1 MGYELIDRLF
11 AERPNFH
18 RSGDEPVTWNSQRA
32 VLSFIADTMKPGMA
46 SLETG
51 CGYSTVMFAASGA
64 DHVTVTPEADEERR
78 VREWCAANAIDASA
92 LAFAIGPSHA
102 VLPQLIEEGPL
113 DLVYIDGAHGF
124 PHPSVDWMF
133 TETRL
138 KVGGWMLVDD
148 IRIPTC
154 RMVHNFL
161 AADDAWRLERLIGDT
176 SVFVR
181 VAEGK
186 NSAMWMPQGYN
197 RKYPDFSFLP
207 LHQRLRLA
215 PRARVNAE
223 KVLRRVGL
231 YEAARRVLDRTAA

>member
-1 MGYELIDRLF
+1 MSTALIEKLF
-11 AERPNFH
+11 AERPKFH
-18 RSGDEPVTWNSQRA
+18 RSGDEPVTWNSQHG
-32 VLSFIADTMKPGMA
+32 VLQFIADRMRPGMA

-64 DHVTVTPEADEERR
+64 DHTTVTPEADEETR
-78 VREWCAANAIDASA
+78 VREWCAGAGIDDSA

-102 VLPQLIEEGPL
+102 VLPQLVQAGPL

-124 PHPSVDWMF
+124 PHPSIDWMF

-154 RMVHNFL
+154 RIVHEFL
-161 AADDAWRLERLIGDT
+161 AADNNWKLDRFIGDT
-176 SVFVR
+176 SVFVKL
-181 VAEGK
+181 AEGA

-197 RKYPDFSFLP
+197 KSYPDFSFVP
-207 LHQRLRLA
+207 FHQRLRY
-215 PRARVNAE
+215 RE
-223 KVLRRVGL
+223 DVLTILRKVGL
-231 YEAARRVLDRTAA
+231 YDAARAIFGNKAA